1 MAEETEMKKVD
12 NTQRYWFHRID
23 NLDVIPQIDKEKI
36 IGSSKKQSLKI
47 KKINPGD
54 RIFLVTKRKNT
65 IEFFGYTQVD
75 ETYVDEDILYGYY
88 ESRKKLKLKG
98 IKYFSKPV
106 PTTDMAQYLES
117 EKIKKSS
124 AKFFGQEYNE
134 LTKED
139 FIRIRKKSN
148 LVKYLPSYLEEY
160 SKPLKDFMLDTI
172 RIVYRMVSHYDN
184 RTQIE
189 IKQFL
194 RILKKFFDA
203 YGLNKNLADIQE
215 FYGRYAIE
223 LDFRHVPSRDPDKF
237 VPLYLSNGEKKNFTY
252 LILE

>member
-1 MAEETEMKKVD
+1 
-12 NTQRYWFHRID
+12 
-23 NLDVIPQIDKEKI
+23 
-36 IGSSKKQSLKI
+36 
-47 KKINPGD
+47 
-54 RIFLVTKRKNT
+54 
-65 IEFFGYTQVD
+65 
-75 ETYVDEDILYGYY
+75 
-88 ESRKKLKLKG
+88 
-98 IKYFSKPV
+98 
-106 PTTDMAQYLES
+106 
-117 EKIKKSS
+117 
-124 AKFFGQEYNE
+124 
-134 LTKED
+134 
-139 FIRIRKKSN
+139 
-148 LVKYLPSYLEEY
+148 
-160 SKPLKDFMLDTI
+160 MLDTI